1 MTGIVNI
8 NKPQGRS
15 SHFAVAVIRRITG
28 IKKVGHT
35 GTLDPLATGVLPICI
50 GREATKLSQMIMDGN
65 KGYRATVQL
74 GAETNT
80 QDSEGEVL
88 EQKPFDHVTKE
99 AVLTVLK
106 SFLGEQEQIPPMYS
120 AIKINGQKLYNLA
133 RKGIEVERKPR
144 KICIFNIELLHM
156 DLEKGQLELQ
166 VDCSKGTYI
175 RTLCS
180 DIGKALGT
188 FAHMTALERNKC
200 GRFTLDSAVTLEKFE
215 ELYKQNALEG
225 VLIAPE
231 TVLEEIQHENNTV
244 AE

>member
-8 NKPQGRS
+8 NKPQGKS
-15 SHFAVAVIRRITG
+15 SHFVVAVIRRITK

-50 GREATKLSQMIMDGN
+50 GREATKLSQLIMDGN
-65 KGYRATVQL
+65 KGYKAKVQL

-80 QDSEGEVL
+80 QDSEGEVIA
-88 EQKPFDHVTKE
+88 QKSFEHVTKE
-99 AVLTVLK
+99 QLVAVLQT
-106 SFLGEQEQIPPMYS
+106 FLGEQEQIPPMFS

-133 RKGIEVERKPR
+133 RKGVEVERKPR
-144 KICIFNIELLHM
+144 KIYIFNIELLHF
-156 DLEKGQLELQ
+156 DSEKGQFEIQ

-180 DIGKALGT
+180 DIGKALDT

-200 GRFTLDSAVTLEKFE
+200 GRFSLDSAVTLEEFE
-215 ELYKQNALEG
+215 TLFNENRLDR
-225 VLIAPE
+225 VLIAPQ
-231 TVLEEIQHENNTV
+231 TVLEETTNENNT
-244 AE
+244 ATE

>member
-15 SHFAVAVIRRITG
+15 SHFAVAVIRRITK

-65 KGYRATVQL
+65 KGYKACVQL

-80 QDSEGEVL
+80 QDSEGEII
-88 EQKPFDHVTKE
+88 EQKSFNHVTKE
-99 AVLTVLK
+99 QLLTVLE
-106 SFLGEQEQIPPMYS
+106 SFLGDQEQIPPMYS

-144 KICIFNIELLHM
+144 KIHIFNIELLSL
-156 DLEKGQLELQ
+156 DLKKGQFEIQ

-180 DIGKALGT
+180 DIGKALDT

-200 GRFTLDSAVTLEKFE
+200 GRFTIDTAVTLEQFE
-215 ELYKQNALEG
+215 TLFNENRLEG
-225 VLIAPE
+225 VLIDPQ
-231 TVLEEIQHENNTV
+231 TVLEETTNENNTV
-244 AE
+244 TE